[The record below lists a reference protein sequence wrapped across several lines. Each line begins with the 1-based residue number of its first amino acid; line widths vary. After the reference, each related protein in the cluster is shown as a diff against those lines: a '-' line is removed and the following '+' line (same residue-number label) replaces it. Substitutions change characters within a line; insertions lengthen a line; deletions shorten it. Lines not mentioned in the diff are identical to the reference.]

1 MSLKLMYITNDS
13 VIAEIAEKNGVDRI
27 WIDLEWMG
35 KEKRQPG
42 MNTVKSN
49 HTIDDV
55 EKLRPHIKKS
65 ELLVRVNPLF
75 QGSKKEIDAVI
86 KGGADIVM
94 LPMFKTVNDVKA
106 FVDMVDRRA
115 KVMLLVETPEAICDL
130 REIIKV
136 PGIDEIHIG
145 LNDLHIAYGMSF
157 MFELLTNGVVED
169 ACKIIKESGVPF
181 GFGGMARLG
190 EGTLPAE
197 YIIGEHYRMGSSGV
211 ILSRTFCDTWTYRD
225 YEQITEIFESE
236 VKKIRDYEKFLKKQ
250 NEQFFLENHE
260 RTKNAVSNI
269 VENMNKRIGGIK

>member
-106 FVDMVDRRA
+106 FVDIVDRRA

-269 VENMNKRIGGIK
+269 VENMNKRTGGN

>member
-269 VENMNKRIGGIK
+269 VENMNKRTGGN